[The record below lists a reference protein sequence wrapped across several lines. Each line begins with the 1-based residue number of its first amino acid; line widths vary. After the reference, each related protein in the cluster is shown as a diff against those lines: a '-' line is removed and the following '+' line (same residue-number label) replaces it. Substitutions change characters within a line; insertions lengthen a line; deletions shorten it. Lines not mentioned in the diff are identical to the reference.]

1 MYILL
6 MDPSYNGVLMQV
18 SPHTVRGA
26 YPYVLIIASFANDQ
40 SQLVDNAS
48 SAASTDNLFDMLK
61 GMGASLINGFT
72 ASMGDQQALK
82 GVLS

>member
-1 MYILL
+1 M
-6 MDPSYNGVLMQV
+6 
-18 SPHTVRGA
+18 
-26 YPYVLIIASFANDQ
+26 ASFAIDP

-48 SAASTDNLFDMLK
+48 SAASTDNFFDMLK

-72 ASMGDQQALK
+72 ASIGDQQALK